1 MRTGPVY
8 REIVVGTDGSTAAL
22 HALDHAIHVAAQET
36 GRLHIVTAYRPLTPD
51 EIYQHQRGL
60 PPDRRAEVD
69 GAYVVRSML
78 SAAADRAD
86 EARVPSQ
93 TYARLG
99 HPASVILDVAAEVNA
114 DLVVVGNQGAEGSK
128 RFLLGGVPNK
138 ISHHCPCH
146 LLIVH
151 TAQAA
156 DLAP

>member
-1 MRTGPVY
+1 MY

-22 HALDHAIHVAAQET
+22 HALDHAIHLAAQET
-36 GRLHIVTAYRPLTPD
+36 ARLHIVTAYRPLSPE

-60 PPDRRAEVD
+60 APDKRAEVD
-69 GAYVVRSML
+69 EAYIVRSML

-99 HPASVILDVAAEVNA
+99 HPASVILDVADEINA
-114 DLVVVGNQGAEGSK
+114 DLVVLGNQGAEGGK

-138 ISHHCPCH
+138 VSHHCPCH

-151 TAQAA
+151 SFQEA
-156 DLAP
+156 DITP

>member
-1 MRTGPVY
+1 MY

-22 HALDHAIHVAAQET
+22 HALDHAIHLAAQET
-36 GRLHIVTAYRPLTPD
+36 ARLHIVTAYRPLTPE

-60 PPDRRAEVD
+60 PPDKRAEVD
-69 GAYVVRSML
+69 EAYVVRSML

-86 EARVPSQ
+86 EASVPSQ

-99 HPASVILDVAAEVNA
+99 HPASVILDVAEEVNA

-138 ISHHCPCH
+138 VSHHCPCH

-151 TAQAA
+151 TPQAA
-156 DLAP
+156 DIAP